1 MKLTF
6 PNPSRSFDDGRNC
19 VRFWGYDRTIEVSFC
34 IDFSALTRLCPG
46 VDPAEAG
53 CLKAFDEGRERIHE
67 VADEAFVQG
76 GSGKGAYAYV
86 LSAKD
91 F

>member
-6 PNPSRSFDDGRNC
+6 PNPSRSFDDVRNC
-19 VRFWGYDRTIEVSFC
+19 VRFWGYDRTIEVAFC
-34 IDFSALTRLCPG
+34 VDSGALMRLCP
-46 VDPAEAG
+46 DMKPAEAG
-53 CLKAFDEGRERIHE
+53 CLKAFDEVRERIHE
-67 VADEAFVQG
+67 VADEAFVRG
-76 GSGKGAYAYV
+76 GRGKGAYAYV